1 LILRKE
7 TTGGIGQAR
16 AGSPT
21 MLKRNRR
28 QVAQL
33 QRRLY
38 DTLEQGRP
46 ASRASLVVD
55 RALILLILLN
65 LVSVALESVP
75 ALAKRYAVWF
85 DTIEIVSLVVFTLEY
100 AARLW
105 VARLHPPFRHLSAH
119 SARWNYAMSG
129 AGIIDLLA
137 VLPFWL
143 AFILPVDFRVIL
155 VLRFVRFL
163 KLTRYSPAMRSLL
176 DALYQE
182 RRALFGCV
190 VILIGTTLIAA
201 SLMHLAEGHV
211 QPDKLGTIPD
221 AMWWAIVTLGTIG
234 YGDVVPVTVPGKL
247 IAGATIF
254 LGLIMVALPVG
265 IIANAFSNEIHRRDF
280 VVTWSMVARVP
291 LFSGL
296 DAREVADIMRLLR
309 AQQVEPGG
317 LIVRRGDPAH
327 SMYFIAAGEV
337 EIELPH
343 ERVRLDV
350 GHFFGEIAVL
360 RSARRSANVTATTRT
375 SLLVLDAHDFH
386 ALMLRDQRLAK
397 RVHEVVRARLG
408 RELVTPRGDLVTEEI
423 DEAAPNDKPTPAS

>member
-1 LILRKE
+1 
-7 TTGGIGQAR
+7 
-16 AGSPT
+16 

-28 QVAQL
+28 RAAQL

-38 DTLEQGRP
+38 DILEQGRS

-75 ALAKRYAVWF
+75 AIAARYAVWF
-85 DTIEIVSLVVFTLEY
+85 GIIEIVSLIVFTLEY

-119 SARWNYAMSG
+119 SARWNYAVSG
-129 AGIIDLLA
+129 AGIVDLLA
-137 VLPFWL
+137 VLPFWF
-143 AFILPVDFRVIL
+143 AFILPVDFRVVL

-190 VILIGTTLIAA
+190 VILIGTTLVAA

-211 QPDKLGTIPD
+211 QPDKFGTIPD

-247 IAGATIF
+247 IASVTIF

-317 LIVRRGDPAH
+317 LIVRRGDAAH

-337 EIELPH
+337 EIDLPQ

-386 ALMLRDQRLAK
+386 ALMERDPRLSK
-397 RVHEVVRARLG
+397 RVQEVVRARLG

-423 DEAAPNDKPTPAS
+423 VDTATDEKPKPAT

>member
-1 LILRKE
+1 
-7 TTGGIGQAR
+7 
-16 AGSPT
+16 
-21 MLKRNRR
+21 MLKRQRR
-28 QVAQL
+28 RAAQL

-38 DTLEQGRP
+38 DLLEDGRS
-46 ASRASLVVD
+46 ASRASFVVD

-75 ALAKRYAVWF
+75 ELAHRYVLWF
-85 DTIEIVSLVVFTLEY
+85 DAVEIVSLVVFTLEY

-105 VARLHPPFRHLSAH
+105 IAGLHPPFRHLSAH
-119 SARWNYAMSG
+119 SARWNYAVSG

-137 VLPFWL
+137 VLPFWF
-143 AFILPVDFRVIL
+143 AFFLPIDFRVLL

-176 DALYQE
+176 DAIYQE

-190 VILIGTTLIAA
+190 VILTGTTLIAA

-247 IAGATIF
+247 IASATIF

-317 LIVRRGDPAH
+317 LIVRRGDRAH

-360 RSARRSANVTATTRT
+360 RSARRSANVTATART
-375 SLLVLDAHDFH
+375 SLLVLDAQDFH
-386 ALMLRDQRLAK
+386 ALMVRDPRLSQ

-423 DEAAPNDKPTPAS
+423 DEAAQDETPKPTS

>member
-1 LILRKE
+1 MLSLAMLRRHRH
-7 TTGGIGQAR
+7 R
-16 AGSPT
+16 A
-21 MLKRNRR
+21 
-28 QVAQL
+28 AEL

-38 DTLEQGRP
+38 DILDQGRVGSP
-46 ASRASLVVD
+46 ASLAVD
-55 RALILLILLN
+55 RALMVLIVLN
-65 LVSVALESVP
+65 LISVTLESVP
-75 ALAKRYAVWF
+75 ELARRYAVWF
-85 DTIEIVSLVVFTLEY
+85 DAFELFSLVVFTLEY

-105 VARLHPPFRHLSAH
+105 VAGLHPPYRRSAH
-119 SARWNYAMSG
+119 SARWSYVTSS
-129 AGIIDLLA
+129 AGIIDLIS
-137 VLPFWL
+137 VLPFWF
-143 AFILPVDFRVIL
+143 AFMLPNDFRVIL

-182 RRALFGCV
+182 RRALFGCF
-190 VILIGTTLIAA
+190 VILIGATLISA
-201 SLMHLAEGHV
+201 SLMHLVEGRV
-211 QPDKLGTIPD
+211 QPDKLGTIPE

-234 YGDVVPVTVPGKL
+234 YGDVVPMTVPGKL
-247 IAGATIF
+247 IASGTIF

-265 IIANAFSNEIHRRDF
+265 IVANAFANEIHRRDF
-280 VVTWSMVARVP
+280 VVTWAMVARVP

-296 DAREVADIMRLLR
+296 DALEVADIMRLLR

-327 SMYFIAAGEV
+327 SMYLIAAGEV

-343 ERVRLDV
+343 QRVRLEA

-360 RSARRSANVTATTRT
+360 RRARRSANVTAIART

-386 ALMLRDQRLAK
+386 ALMERDPRLSQ

-423 DEAAPNDKPTPAS
+423 EEPAHEDKPKPHA